1 MPDHCQ
7 RLPVTPL
14 RLLPALALICSGLA
28 PGGTAHAQ
36 VIDRVRLT
44 DGEMACAQ
52 IHAEANNMEAVAKA
66 MPAAAGQAQARRE
79 FLTQL
84 FIARGCKV
92 SDLGFAGTPVSPEAF
107 RRLMSTASS
116 AAPVMPPAITAGAAA
131 GAAPGAAATSGAL
144 PAPAPA
150 ADLQAVLAGPVTV
163 LDASGAVKGTAALK
177 GKRFYVS
184 EYKVLVEAGGS
195 VTASTR
201 AAYFGGT
208 DYGATRMTVNYQA
221 PQLDIAAIQAVV
233 DKAHADFLQRLE
245 AAGAKPEPAEAILK
259 DAGGAVYEATLEGS
273 KPGAPVTEESDLGYG
288 KRRYLVF
295 APTGT
300 KLNSRGFAG
309 LGAGNIGQRIAFT
322 KGNFEAISVVLAINL
337 AAQESSGSGSS
348 LFRRGS
354 SANASAAMEI
364 GGATRSALLQSHAHT
379 YMLSAGNPLAL
390 PGQFATLRETG
401 GYDSRQDAGVQG
413 IQALGRL
420 MGQAGNNSKRVEM
433 ALDVDTAA
441 MARLALQGL
450 VSMNQGIAASIR

>member
-1 MPDHCQ
+1 MPVNLP
-7 RLPVTPL
+7 RLWTSL
-14 RLLPALALICSGLA
+14 ALMSAGAALPAF
-28 PGGTAHAQ
+28 AQ
-36 VIDRVRLT
+36 AQIIERVRLT

-66 MPAAAGQAQARRE
+66 MPAAAAQAQARRE

-92 SDLGFAGTPVSPEAF
+92 SDLSFAGTPVPPETF
-107 RRLMSTASS
+107 RRLMSTAPS
-116 AAPVMPPAITAGAAA
+116 AAPTMPGLPAATAP
-131 GAAPGAAATSGAL
+131 AAPAALVPPGT
-144 PAPAPA
+144 
-150 ADLQAVLAGPVTV
+150 ADLQAVLSAPVTV

-245 AAGAKPEPAEAILK
+245 AAGARPEPADVILK

-364 GGATRSALLQSHAHT
+364 GGATRAALLQSHAHT
-379 YMLSAGNPLAL
+379 YMLSAGSPLAL

-433 ALDVDTAA
+433 ALDVDHTA